1 MPQNPAH
8 FLPPLPRIALL
19 SWFGT
24 LVCFDTRAK
33 CLVHLGLENLAL
45 WHLPLGLEPKPEDG
59 GFKLALLHQP
69 DALQNLALP
78 ELTPGTGTF
87 VGSVQFS
94 HDGLFLTAKPDG
106 SLEVGAEIARDWEQF
121 LPLRPRDAQL
131 LREILSRFWS
141 VDGQPPVPA
150 GLDGFA
156 LKFGA
161 HASMLSAIL
170 PFPPETL
177 PNRLGTEVA
186 GGEAVSV
193 PKPTGGK
200 QVWINPLGN
209 IGNRAL
215 QYLTAMSIA
224 ARVPG
229 AEVRNIHLDMWGK
242 VEPAPRPP
250 AWASAG
256 TGTRFHIDVE
266 GLADCLRRGVVDAVC
281 VEGYAFH
288 LDHFPSRDECRA
300 LFPPTLGQAEAR
312 GFGPHELVCSVRAAE
327 ILRLVHK
334 DYFPLPP
341 GYYAKLQAQTGLDL
355 VFFGQL
361 GDDPYSN
368 GLRAAFPKARFVP
381 GVDQNHDFE
390 VLRRSANVAL
400 SISTFAWL
408 AAWLGEAERI
418 YMPVGGMFSPIQHP
432 DFILTPLDEPAYRF
446 MLLPPVE
453 AVNPFEDITRFLLM
467 QETIASQTRLA
478 SLKEL
483 REMLPR
489 SRKLGRG
496 MVPVKGF
503 NNAAHLAANPEAA
516 HEVRALRQTAL
527 NHCLTVDERMQRL
540 FRIFDPLFYAFTYP
554 DSAEAVSL
562 GHYPDLWTHFRLA
575 GEALGYASAP

>member
-1 MPQNPAH
+1 M
-8 FLPPLPRIALL
+8 PRIALFT
-19 SWFGT
+19 WFGS

-33 CLVHLGLENLAL
+33 CLIHLGLDNLAP
-45 WHLPLGLEPKPEDG
+45 WHLPLGLEPKPEGG
-59 GFKLALLHQP
+59 GFQLAVENQHHSLQNFSISELKP
-69 DALQNLALP
+69 DA
-78 ELTPGTGTF
+78 GTLEGCI
-87 VGSVQFS
+87 QFS
-94 HDGLFLTAKPDG
+94 NGGLFLTAKPDG

-121 LPLRPRDAQL
+121 LPLRPRDAQM

-150 GLDGFA
+150 GLDGFT

-161 HASMLSAIL
+161 HTVELSAIL

-215 QYLTAMSIA
+215 QYLTAKSIA

-229 AEVRNIHLDMWGK
+229 AELRNIHLDMWGK

-312 GFGPHELVCSVRAAE
+312 GFEQHELVCSVRAAE

-341 GYYAKLQAQTGLDL
+341 GYYAKLQAEAGLDL

-418 YMPVGGMFSPIQHP
+418 YMPVGGIFSPIQHP
-432 DFILTPLDEPAYRF
+432 DFILTPIDDPAYRF

-467 QETIASQTRLA
+467 QETIARQTRPA
-478 SLKEL
+478 SLAEM

-503 NNAAHLAANPEAA
+503 NNAAYLAANPEAA

-527 NHCLTVDERMQRL
+527 NHCLTMDERLHRL
-540 FRIFDPLFYAFTYP
+540 FRIFDPLFYASIYP
-554 DSAEAVSL
+554 DAAEAVSL
-562 GHYPDLWTHFRLA
+562 GHYPDLWAHFRIT
-575 GEALGYASAP
+575 GEALGYAPAP

>member
-1 MPQNPAH
+1 M
-8 FLPPLPRIALL
+8 
-19 SWFGT
+19 
-24 LVCFDTRAK
+24 
-33 CLVHLGLENLAL
+33 
-45 WHLPLGLEPKPEDG
+45 
-59 GFKLALLHQP
+59 
-69 DALQNLALP
+69 
-78 ELTPGTGTF
+78 
-87 VGSVQFS
+87 
-94 HDGLFLTAKPDG
+94 
-106 SLEVGAEIARDWEQF
+106 
-121 LPLRPRDAQL
+121 
-131 LREILSRFWS
+131 
-141 VDGQPPVPA
+141 
-150 GLDGFA
+150 
-156 LKFGA
+156 
-161 HASMLSAIL
+161 
-170 PFPPETL
+170 
-177 PNRLGTEVA
+177 
-186 GGEAVSV
+186 

-200 QVWINPLGN
+200 QVWINHLGN

-215 QYLTAMSIA
+215 QYLTAKSIA

-256 TGTRFHIDVE
+256 TGTRFHVDVE
-266 GLADCLRRGVVDAVC
+266 GLADCLRRGVVDAIC

-288 LDHFPSRDECRA
+288 LDHFPSREACRA

-312 GFGPHELVCSVRAAE
+312 GFGQHELVCSVRAAE
-327 ILRLVHK
+327 ILRAFHG

-341 GYYAKLQAQTGLDL
+341 GYYAKLQEQTGLDL

-418 YMPVGGMFSPIQHP
+418 YMPVGGMFNPIQHP
-432 DFILTPLDEPAYRF
+432 DMILTPLDEPAYRF
-446 MLLPPVE
+446 MLLPPVK

-467 QETIASQTRLA
+467 QETIARQTRLA
-478 SLKEL
+478 SLEEL
-483 REMLPR
+483 REMLSR

-503 NNAAHLAANPEAA
+503 NNAAYLAANPDVA

-540 FRIFDPLFYAFTYP
+540 FRIFDPLFYAFTYQ
-554 DSAEAVSL
+554 DAAEAVSL

-575 GEALGYASAP
+575 GEALGYVPAP